1 MDKELNIQ
9 NHIIK
14 AIQQLSVVQQ
24 KKLLDFINAM
34 LGKSP
39 KSSNKKAILEFAGS
53 FDEQSI
59 QEMNEALE
67 DCEQIDENEW

>member
-24 KKLLDFINAM
+24 RKLLDFINAM
-34 LGKSP
+34 LGNVSKP
-39 KSSNKKAILEFAGS
+39 SNKEVIIQFAGS
-53 FDEQSI
+53 FDKQSI
-59 QEMNEALE
+59 HEMNEALE

>member
-14 AIQQLSVVQQ
+14 AIQQLSTVQQ
-24 KKLLDFINAM
+24 LRLLDFINAM
-34 LGKSP
+34 LGKGP
-39 KSSNKKAILEFAGS
+39 KSSNKESILEFAGS

-59 QEMNEALE
+59 QEMNEALK

>member
-1 MDKELNIQ
+1 MDKEINIQ

-24 KKLLDFINAM
+24 VKLLDFINAM
-34 LGKSP
+34 LGKAP
-39 KSSNKKAILEFAGS
+39 KPSNKEAILKFAGS

-59 QEMNEALE
+59 QEMDEALE

>member
-1 MDKELNIQ
+1 MDKEFNIQ
-9 NHIIK
+9 NHIIR
-14 AIQQLSVVQQ
+14 AMQELSVVQQ
-24 KKLLDFINAM
+24 IKLLDFINAM

-39 KSSNKKAILEFAGS
+39 KVSNKEIMLKFAGS

-67 DCEQIDENEW
+67 DCEQIDDNEW